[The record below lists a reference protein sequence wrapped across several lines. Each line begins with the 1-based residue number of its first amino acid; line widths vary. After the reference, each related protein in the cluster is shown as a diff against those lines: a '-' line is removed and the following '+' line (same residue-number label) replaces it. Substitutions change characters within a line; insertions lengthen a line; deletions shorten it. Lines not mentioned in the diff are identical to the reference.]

1 MPRPDVPAERESG
14 GPARTGRPRR
24 RPRRTAGD
32 PTSQTVS
39 APHGSRDAGAVPDGS
54 AKTAGPRPDLP
65 GGRRPAAQ
73 RNPADGSSPA
83 GERRRTGHRGPA
95 GERPRRNDRRPVDDG
110 PTPTFT
116 DATGEVAALAE
127 RLPALTLADEHR
139 IARRLA
145 TAARAR
151 DGRARESALAA
162 VASAVDAAEQRVAN
176 RRAALPAISYPAE
189 LPVSARR
196 EDIAAAIRDNQV
208 VIVAGE
214 TGSGKTTQIPKICL
228 ELGRGV
234 RGMIGHTQPRR
245 LAARTVAARIAEE
258 LHSEVGEAV
267 GWKVRFTDQVGE
279 NTLVK
284 LMTDGILLA
293 ELAGD
298 RMLRGYDTLI
308 IDEAHERSLNIDFIL
323 GYLAQ
328 LLPRRPDL
336 KVVITSATIDPE
348 RFSKHFG
355 SRADRR
361 GLRPLLP
368 RRRPLPA
375 RRGPRRPRRRSRP
388 RPARRHRR
396 RRHRAPPGRA
406 GRHPRVPPRRA
417 RDPRHRRRA
426 GAPLGRDRHGDPPP
440 LRPPDDGRA
449 AARVRAAAGHA
460 GPPGRARHQRRR
472 DLPDR
477 PRHPLRDRPR
487 PRAHLPLLAAPEGP
501 AAADREDQPGQCEP
515 TGGPLRP
522 RRRRRLHP
530 PLRRGRLRRPPRLHR
545 PGDPAHQP
553 RLGRA
558 ADDRARPRRDLPR
571 SRSSTRPTPA
581 R

>member
-162 VASAVDAAEQRVAN
+162 VATAVDAAEQRVAN

-196 EDIAAAIRDNQV
+196 EDIAAAIRDHQV

-355 SRADRR
+355 V
-361 GLRPLLP
+361 
-368 RRRPLPA
+368 A
-375 RRGPRRPRRRSRP
+375 RRSSRSPAAPTPSTSATGPSSTPTTPTPIPTATSSTPSPTPSPSSAGSGRATSSCSCPASARSATPPTRWRATRP
-388 RPARRHRR
+388 RPAWRSSPSTP
-396 RRHRAPPGRA
+396 A
-406 GRHPRVPPRRA
+406 
-417 RDPRHRRRA
+417 
-426 GAPLGRDRHGDPPP
+426 
-440 LRPPDDGRA
+440 
-449 AARVRAAAGHA
+449 
-460 GPPGRARHQRRR
+460 
-472 DLPDR
+472 
-477 PRHPLRDRPR
+477 RPR
-487 PRAHLPLLAAPEGP
+487 PSSSA
-501 AAADREDQPGQCEP
+501 CS
-515 TGGPLRP
+515 
-522 RRRRRLHP
+522 
-530 PLRRGRLRRPPRLHR
+530 RRGRPRWAAGSCSPPTSPRPP
-545 PGDPAHQP
+545 
-553 RLGRA
+553 
-558 ADDRARPRRDLPR
+558 
-571 SRSSTRPTPA
+571 
-581 R
+581 